1 MVELPG
7 RIGTLTARDVMT
19 HEVIVVHADD
29 AIAQAIGTF
38 RENRIT
44 GAPVVDAV
52 GRFIG
57 ILSLRDLLRDPG
69 VDAEQATESEEP
81 FGDATWALFE
91 KSDRL
96 DHEGE
101 SVQVA
106 DRMSPSVATVAENLS
121 LVEVARTMCSG
132 HWHRVPVVDDSG
144 NLAGIIS
151 TMDVLAALVNTAD
164 ELR

>member
-1 MVELPG
+1 MAELPG

-19 HEVIVVHADD
+19 CQVIVVHADD
-29 AIAQAIGTF
+29 SITQAIGTF

-44 GAPVVDAV
+44 GAPVVDAT

-57 ILSLRDLLRDPG
+57 ILSIRDLLREPG
-69 VDAEQATESEEP
+69 VDAEQITESEEP

-91 KSDRL
+91 KSGRL
-96 DHEGE
+96 EHGSE
-101 SVQVA
+101 SEQVV
-106 DRMSPSVATVAENLS
+106 DRMSANVATVGEGLS

-132 HWHRVPVVDDSG
+132 HWHRVPVIDESG
-144 NLAGIIS
+144 NLTGIIS
-151 TMDVLAALVNTAD
+151 TMDVLAALVNSAD

>member
-1 MVELPG
+1 MAELPG

-19 HEVIVVHADD
+19 RQVIVIQADES
-29 AIAQAIGTF
+29 IAQAIGTF

-44 GAPVVDAV
+44 GAPVVDAS

-57 ILSLRDLLRDPG
+57 ILSLRDLVRDSC
-69 VDAEQATESEEP
+69 AEAEPAGESEEP
-81 FGDATWALFE
+81 GGDATWALFE

-96 DHEGE
+96 EQGGE
-101 SVQVA
+101 SEPVSN
-106 DRMSPSVATVAENLS
+106 RMSTNVATVSENLS

-132 HWHRVPVVDDSG
+132 HWHRVPVIDDPG
-144 NLAGIIS
+144 NLVGIIS

>member
-1 MVELPG
+1 MAELPG

-19 HEVIVVHADD
+19 REVIVVHADD
-29 AIAQAIGTF
+29 SIAQAIGTF
-38 RENRIT
+38 RGNRIT
-44 GAPVVDAV
+44 GAPVVDAS
-52 GRFIG
+52 GRFTG
-57 ILSLRDLLRDPG
+57 ILSLRDLLQEPG
-69 VDAEQATESEEP
+69 VEAERTARSEEP

-91 KSDRL
+91 KSDQL
-96 DHEGE
+96 DRDGE
-101 SVQVA
+101 SEQVA
-106 DRMSPSVATVAENLS
+106 DRMSSSVATVSESLS

-132 HWHRVPVVDDSG
+132 HWHRVPVVDKSG